1 MFCFSGSK
9 YEDNME
15 QVSGDGLSTAIL
27 NRNNPKHSQQT
38 ASTVPAATTT
48 TSSSTVRNSL
58 DFISKITVEYDIRVI
73 ISLLSRDGNCF
84 RHVQFHALLCSL
96 YHCH

>member
-1 MFCFSGSK
+1 MIFSGSK

-38 ASTVPAATTT
+38 ASTVPAAATTTT

-58 DFISKITVEYDIRVI
+58 EFISNSRV
-73 ISLLSRDGNCF
+73 
-84 RHVQFHALLCSL
+84 
-96 YHCH
+96 